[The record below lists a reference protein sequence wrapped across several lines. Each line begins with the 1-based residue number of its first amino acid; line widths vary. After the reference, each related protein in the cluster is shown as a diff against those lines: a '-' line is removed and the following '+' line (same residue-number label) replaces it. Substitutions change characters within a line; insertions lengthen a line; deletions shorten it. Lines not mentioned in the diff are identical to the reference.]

1 MTSSVRTIIA
11 LGFGLGLLAA
21 VNAGPSMQIGEP
33 ETQKV
38 GDCKWPLQF
47 SLSAYSTWNIFANY
61 LHTGISWYMPQ
72 LHTPPE
78 TCNDVVTMHPGLD
91 LATFLKLNPAIHP
104 YCENMQLDQKVCI
117 RAIQETDCPKL
128 AEPSP
133 KPWEAS
139 SVPKP
144 QQTSSAA
151 WH

>member
-1 MTSSVRTIIA
+1 MTPSVQTVIA
-11 LGFGLGLLAA
+11 LAFGLGLLAA
-21 VNAGPSMQIGEP
+21 VNASPSMQI
-33 ETQKV
+33 
-38 GDCKWPLQF
+38 
-47 SLSAYSTWNIFANY
+47 
-61 LHTGISWYMPQ
+61 GISWYMPQ
-72 LHTPPE
+72 LHIPPE
-78 TCNDVVTMHPGLD
+78 TCNDVVKMHPGLD

-144 QQTSSAA
+144 QETSSAA

>member
-1 MTSSVRTIIA
+1 
-11 LGFGLGLLAA
+11 
-21 VNAGPSMQIGEP
+21 
-33 ETQKV
+33 
-38 GDCKWPLQF
+38 
-47 SLSAYSTWNIFANY
+47 
-61 LHTGISWYMPQ
+61 MPQ
-72 LHTPPE
+72 LHIPPE
-78 TCNDVVTMHPGLD
+78 TCNDVVKMHPGLD

-144 QQTSSAA
+144 QETSSAA